1 MSCISSNESVNVLS
15 AYLNKKQIEPFG
27 ILPLICTLYLIVVF
41 IVKFKKENFLHN
53 KETFSVICVINLFFS
68 GKQIFTNSSNQ
79 RITNDQAIKR
89 DRRSL

>member
-41 IVKFKKENFLHN
+41 IVKFKKENFLHTR
-53 KETFSVICVINLFFS
+53 KPSVLFVLF
-68 GKQIFTNSSNQ
+68 IFF
-79 RITNDQAIKR
+79 
-89 DRRSL
+89 LFG